1 MNFMSKKY
9 IYDLTFQDILKE
21 IFEEDSPCW
30 YQGENFQDGVVFL
43 KQFGD
48 LRERVFTTEF
58 GYQQD
63 TPIISHNV
71 YTQKYRRVTSQA
83 DAERK
88 I

>member
-1 MNFMSKKY
+1 MKKY
-9 IYDLTFQDILKE
+9 TYDLTFQQVLKE

-43 KQFGD
+43 KAFGS
-48 LRERVFTTEF
+48 LRERIFTAKFDWE
-58 GYQQD
+58 QD

-83 DAERK
+83 DAERR